1 MFLVSEERLWAFKLG
16 SRHIL
21 GEMRP
26 SNASLCSVPNVSI
39 FEKRDKHSCGASTI
53 INMSIVLIVDSLLST
68 LHSSAKRLISQSY
81 LVLWGQRSLSL
92 FSSRASALVSRVS
105 SRGFAARPLRTHALP
120 WLNLKKKRDC
130 SQSRPNSSHRILG
143 VCLRESSHILNERYQ
158 LYTIFV

>member
-1 MFLVSEERLWAFKLG
+1 MG

-26 SNASLCSVPNVSI
+26 SNASLCSVSNVSI
-39 FEKRDKHSCGASTI
+39 FEERDKHPCSASAI
-53 INMSIVLIVDSLLST
+53 INMSMVLLVDSLFST
-68 LHSSAKRLISQSY
+68 LHASVNRIWCCEANAVY
-81 LVLWGQRSLSL
+81 L

-105 SRGFAARPLRTHALP
+105 SRGFAARPSRTHARP
-120 WLNLKKKRDC
+120 SLNLKKKRDC

-143 VCLRESSHILNERYQ
+143 VCLRESRHILNERYQ

>member
-1 MFLVSEERLWAFKLG
+1 MG

-26 SNASLCSVPNVSI
+26 SNASLCSVSNVSI
-39 FEKRDKHSCGASTI
+39 FEERDKHPCSASAI
-53 INMSIVLIVDSLLST
+53 INMSMVLLVDSLFST
-68 LHSSAKRLISQSY
+68 LHASANRILANAVY
-81 LVLWGQRSLSL
+81 L

-105 SRGFAARPLRTHALP
+105 SRGFAARPSRTHARP
-120 WLNLKKKRDC
+120 SLNLKKKRDC

-143 VCLRESSHILNERYQ
+143 VCLRESRHILNERYQ

>member
-1 MFLVSEERLWAFKLG
+1 MG

-26 SNASLCSVPNVSI
+26 SNASLRSVPNVSI

-68 LHSSAKRLISQSY
+68 LHASANRIWCCEANAVY
-81 LVLWGQRSLSL
+81 L

-105 SRGFAARPLRTHALP
+105 SRGFAARPSRTHARP
-120 WLNLKKKRDC
+120 SLNLKKKRDC

-143 VCLRESSHILNERYQ
+143 VCLRESRHILNVRYR
-158 LYTIFV
+158 LYIIFV